1 MSRKAKGEKRAEQ
14 FRDSTGHTPAYA
26 SPRPAAV
33 SPLPGKS
40 GLNPPLSLLREMTA
54 MIQTLSF
61 RLIIGYL
68 GKIGI

>member
-1 MSRKAKGEKRAEQ
+1 MSRKAKGEERAEQ
-14 FRDSTGHTPAYA
+14 FRDSTGHTSACA
-26 SPRPAAV
+26 SSRPASV

-54 MIQTLSF
+54 VIQTISF

-68 GKIGI
+68 SKIGM